1 MLKKIIVIA
10 FFGLLLSSAQA
21 QFIFDKGDINVNT
34 GLGFISMD
42 GNSPSIFMSGDLGL
56 VPTGEVGL
64 LSIGGLMEYKYSTI
78 SNGNYYNQVTVG
90 PRAAWHMRLPFFEK
104 LQFDLYTGIGAGI
117 HHYREFNTINSNFDR
132 QLKPYFEYFLGG
144 KIKLNSDLSL
154 FAEGGGGGISSIKA
168 GFVYHFNASNKKSVM
183 FPGDKNRYYLIK
195 K

>member
-1 MLKKIIVIA
+1 M
-10 FFGLLLSSAQA
+10 SSSQA
-21 QFIFDKGDINVNT
+21 QFIFDKGDITVNT

-42 GNSPSIFMSGDLGL
+42 GNSPSIFMSGDYGL

-64 LSIGGLMEYKYSTI
+64 LSFGGLVEYKYSLILGQSYT
-78 SNGNYYNQVTVG
+78 QATLG
-90 PRAAWHMRLPFFEK
+90 PRAIWHMQLPVFEK
-104 LQFDLYTGIGAGI
+104 MNFDFYMGIGTGI
-117 HHYREFNTINSNFDR
+117 HHYREFNSTTNNFDR
-132 QLKPYFEYFLGG
+132 QLKAYFEYFLGG